1 MFSRGRLACSRYIAV
16 LVSAFLRGAAP
27 AWTRLSAT
35 RGCAFLRR
43 RERERESGGGGCKLL
58 LLLLQPRC
66 IRSRSLGLFCELGVY
81 LIFLPNRQTSLVVG

>member
-43 RERERESGGGGCKLL
+43 RERENGRVVVVAASYYYSYCN
-58 LLLLQPRC
+58 RVA
-66 IRSRSLGLFCELGVY
+66 LGRVRLDCSV
-81 LIFLPNRQTSLVVG
+81 S